1 MKVKK
6 IGILTAGGLAPCLSS
21 AVAGLI
27 EAYNQKDPSIQI
39 IAYRNGYK
47 GLLLG
52 DSIEITKNIREK
64 ANLLHSFGGSPIGN
78 SRVKLTNQSD
88 CLNRGLVKEGQDPQE
103 VASNQLVKDQI
114 DVLHT
119 IGGDDTNMAAAEL
132 AKFLAKK
139 DYSLKVIGLPKTIDN
154 DVFPIQQTLGAYTAA
169 EEGAHFFAN
178 FVSEQSANPKMLLIH
193 EVMGR
198 SCGWLTVA
206 TAQSYRK
213 SLKEKEFL
221 PEIGLARDFFDI
233 HGIYIPE
240 KEVDLEAEA
249 NRLRQVMEQ
258 NDCVNIFISE
268 GAGVE
273 SIVQEMESSGEKIP
287 RDAFGHV
294 KLDAVNPGKWFGKQF
309 AKMIGAEKTL
319 VQKSGYYSRAASANH
334 QDLEL
339 IKTCTQKAVECA
351 FKEKSGVIGHDE
363 DRDNILNLIEFDRIK
378 GGKSFDCNQAW
389 FQNLL
394 KDIGQQ

>member
-1 MKVKK
+1 MKIKK

-27 EAYNQKDPSIQI
+27 EAYTQKDASIRI

-52 DSIEITKNIREK
+52 DAIEINQKIRDK
-64 ANLLHSFGGSPIGN
+64 VSLLHSFGGSPIGN
-78 SRVKLTNQSD
+78 SRVKLTNKAD
-88 CLNRGLVKEGQDPQE
+88 CIKRGLVKEGQDPQE
-103 VASNQLVKDQI
+103 VAANQLVKDQI

-119 IGGDDTNMAAAEL
+119 IGGDDTNMAAADL

-139 DYSLKVIGLPKTIDN
+139 SYSLKVIGLPKTIDN

-206 TAQSYRK
+206 TAQCYRK
-213 SLKEKEFL
+213 LLNEKTYL
-221 PEIGLARDFFDI
+221 PEIGLTKDRFDI

-240 KEVDLEAEA
+240 KEINLEAEST
-249 NRLRQVMEQ
+249 RLAQVMEE
-258 NDCVNIFISE
+258 NDCVNLFISE

-273 SIVQEMESSGEKIP
+273 SIVKEMESSGEQIP

-319 VQKSGYYSRAASANH
+319 VQKSGYYSRAAAANQ

-339 IKTCTQKAVECA
+339 IKNCTQKAVESA
-351 FKEKSGVIGHDE
+351 FEERSGVVGHDE
-363 DRDNILNLIEFDRIK
+363 DQNNILSLIDFNRIK
-378 GGKSFDCNQAW
+378 GGKPYNHNQSC
-389 FQNLL
+389 FQSLL
-394 KDIGQQ
+394 QEIGQQ